1 LFDPTRDAEAQR
13 GLVAAADLVLAGR
26 YHPLVFAVSA
36 HVPVVP
42 IAYEHKATGV
52 AEAAGIG
59 DRVLQSAG
67 LTASDLIAAVDRTVA
82 DAGSLRATLAATEPA
97 LHALAQHTAD
107 LAAGLVT
114 VRTGA

>member
-1 LFDPTRDAEAQR
+1 M
-13 GLVAAADLVLAGR
+13 
-26 YHPLVFAVSA
+26 FAVSA

-59 DRVLQSAG
+59 DRVLQAAR
-67 LTASDLIAAVDRTVA
+67 LTATDLVAAIDRTRA
-82 DAGSLRATLAATEPA
+82 DVDAVPHHACGWTEPA
-97 LHALAQHTAD
+97 LHALAGRTAD

-114 VRTGA
+114 DRTGE